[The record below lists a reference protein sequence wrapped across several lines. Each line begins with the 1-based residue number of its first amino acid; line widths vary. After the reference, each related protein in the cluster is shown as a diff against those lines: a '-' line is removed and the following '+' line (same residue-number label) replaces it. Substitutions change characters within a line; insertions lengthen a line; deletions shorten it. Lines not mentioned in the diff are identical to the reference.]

1 MDVLPLP
8 TMLCAQDVAAWITSV
23 GSLPSGLQLGVAN
36 GQGFAPSGQW
46 SGIRSQVS
54 RPAGGLSSQV
64 RSVPKAKNKKVQA
77 NIFFTQNFL
86 HNLPHI
92 HTLLSCGKSGPRL
105 LSEALCCK
113 TLYSN
118 DICYL
123 VQL

>member
-1 MDVLPLP
+1 MDALPLP
-8 TMLCAQDVAAWITSV
+8 TMLCAQDVAAWITSM
-23 GSLPSGLQLGVAN
+23 GSLPSGLQLVWPMGALAGEAW
-36 GQGFAPSGQW
+36 GQGFAPSFPAL
-46 SGIRSQVS
+46 QVAS
-54 RPAGGLSSQV
+54 NS
-64 RSVPKAKNKKVQA
+64 RSVPKPKNKKVQA

-118 DICYL
+118 DIYYL